1 MIVADTNVVSELFKP
16 TPDTRVL
23 SWLEK
28 STDITITTVTIG
40 KIWAGIEN
48 LPEGTRK
55 AGLVTLATDLFDE
68 FGDEVETYD
77 SRAARAYGRIVATR
91 RRIGRPIGY
100 ADAQIAAIC
109 LVNDCPVATRNV
121 KDFTDLGITIINP
134 WQPTLGSTLA

>member
-40 KIWAGIEN
+40 EIWAGIEN

-121 KDFTDLGITIINP
+121 KEFTDLGITIINP
-134 WQPTLGSTLA
+134 WQPTPDSTLA

>member
-40 KIWAGIEN
+40 EIWAGIEN

-68 FGDEVETYD
+68 FGDEVETYE

-134 WQPTLGSTLA
+134 WQPTPGSTLA

>member
-1 MIVADTNVVSELFKP
+1 VIIADTNVVSELFRP

-28 STDITITTVTIG
+28 STDITITAVTIG
-40 KIWAGIEN
+40 EIWAGIEN
-48 LPEGTRK
+48 LPEGARK
-55 AGLVTLATDLFDE
+55 SGLVTLATDLFDE

-77 SRAARAYGRIVATR
+77 FRAARAYGRIVATR

-109 LVNDCPVATRNV
+109 MVNDCPVATRNV
-121 KDFTDLGITIINP
+121 KYFTDLGITIINP
-134 WQPTLGSTLA
+134 WEPTTGGTMA

>member
-40 KIWAGIEN
+40 EIWAGIEN

-134 WQPTLGSTLA
+134 WQPTPDSTLA